1 MKLEFDLSNPS
12 FTLLHRAGLAGL
24 WMTLKQFEKET
35 IEASYKLN
43 WQLTN
48 RKVKLNW
55 DGNDREFLEWFLKE
69 SFQLNNGIIALRGLD
84 TQSMREDAQ
93 VIVHQGILGT
103 LLQHNSTHKSDRVV
117 TKSLSLGENE
127 PEIQVKYKH
136 LNSYAYQE
144 FAGNLCDKNGQFLT
158 NPISVAGWLNPGA
171 AVRHVAFSSDTSF
184 EEFPEN
190 AFILLF
196 APIACYYYILRSK
209 LRDKRAQYALVIPEI
224 TDLEKY
230 AKYRQNQ
237 NLRNAIYKDFHASGL
252 GDAGLKFL
260 TLNATVNIAQASG
273 IQRCQVLT
281 LGTVAWSTQQ
291 KTRTDMYVVEAADEV
306 CHNYEVCDSW
316 LKDKPIA
323 GKDGGFV
330 ATSFAKE
337 LIAENLAKNLP
348 WYSGISDKVNSNE
361 LFKILA
367 YEKGGL
373 YQVIQKIQSDE
384 REKLFVKACHE
395 AINYTFGKISYVAK
409 KRGESANFDRETVR
423 IRTGLGRCKNSET
436 FREFITDFWSR
447 AGKIPTLQEHWEELM
462 EFIML
467 EKNWKKSRDLALLAL
482 ASYKGKGDSNKDSG
496 VSQNNEGDDN
506 KFDDEN
512 FDAEN
517 FDDNKFDDENYTD
530 IGI

>member
-1 MKLEFDLSNPS
+1 MNLEFDLSNPS
-12 FTLLHRAGLAGL
+12 FTLLHRAGVAGL
-24 WMTLKQFEKET
+24 WMTLKQFEKEK
-35 IEASYKLN
+35 IEVKYGLT
-43 WQLTN
+43 WQLN
-48 RKVKLNW
+48 QRQVNLSW
-55 DGNDREFLEWFLKE
+55 EGNDRDFFDWFLKE

-103 LLQHNSTHKSDRVV
+103 LLQHTSTHKSDGVV

-127 PEIQVKYKH
+127 PEIQVKYKS
-136 LNSYAYQE
+136 LNSYVYQE
-144 FAGNLCDKNGQFLT
+144 FAGNLCDKKGQFST
-158 NPISVAGWLNPGA
+158 KSISVAGWLNPGA
-171 AVRHVAFSSDTSF
+171 AVRHVAFNSDTSF
-184 EEFPEN
+184 EELPEN

-224 TDLEKY
+224 TNLEKY
-230 AKYRQNQ
+230 ANYRQNQ
-237 NLRNAIYKDFHASGL
+237 HLRNAIYKDFHASGL

-260 TLNATVNIAQASG
+260 TLNATVNIAQTFG

-281 LGTVAWSTQQ
+281 LGTVAWATQQ
-291 KTRTDMYVVEAADEV
+291 KTRTDMYVVEATDEV
-306 CHNYEVCDSW
+306 CHNYQVCDSC
-316 LKDKPIA
+316 LKDKGIA

-348 WYSGISDKVNSNE
+348 WYFGISDKVNSNE
-361 LFKILA
+361 LFQKLA
-367 YEKGGL
+367 YERGGL
-373 YQVIQKIQSDE
+373 YQVMQKIQSDE

-395 AINYTFGKISYVAK
+395 AIRFTYGQISEQAE
-409 KRGESANFDRETVR
+409 KRKEIPNFDRETVR

-447 AGKIPTLQEHWEELM
+447 AGKLPTLQEHWEELM
-462 EFIML
+462 EFVML

-482 ASYKGKGDSNKDSG
+482 ASYKGTGDSKKDKKAS
-496 VSQNNEGDDN
+496 VKDDDSSDEET
-506 KFDDEN
+506 FGDEN
-512 FDAEN
+512 II
-517 FDDNKFDDENYTD
+517 D
-530 IGI
+530 IDI